1 MLKHTSAEIMPPP
14 PPPNTYYSVI
24 YIFSLY
30 FRIYT
35 PSVPEDN
42 DYCLQ
47 FRYSLHGFHVNELRV
62 LLTSKHADVIL
73 VTLKHKFMSVGST
86 EWLDKSLMVHM
97 HAKSKVR

>member
-1 MLKHTSAEIMPPP
+1 VL
-14 PPPNTYYSVI
+14 SVPDASGR
-24 YIFSLY
+24 YIPLFSLY

-35 PSVPEDN
+35 SSVPEEN

-62 LLTSKHADVIL
+62 LLVSKHADVIL

-86 EWLDKSLMVHM
+86 EWLEKSLLVHM